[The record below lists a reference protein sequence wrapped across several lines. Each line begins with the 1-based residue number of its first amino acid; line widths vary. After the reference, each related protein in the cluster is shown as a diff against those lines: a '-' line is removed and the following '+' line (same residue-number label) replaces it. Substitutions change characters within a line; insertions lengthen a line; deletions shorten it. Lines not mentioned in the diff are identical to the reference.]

1 MANRHLRLFAY
12 GDVYNNDSV
21 AIYARD
27 LRKFDLDDDLKI
39 EFPITP
45 DGTVALTLYFAGFH
59 IIPCSDN
66 VSFLKCIFCLDP
78 HLDALPMSLLNF
90 MVSKTAG
97 VLLNLIRDHV
107 TPEKVKGSEYVHISI
122 IYQLTENHISTH
134 TKSSTRYEKRMNERP
149 VYDEMRKRMKEIKFG
164 DSMNRYLTKE
174 QVETYKKKQKEKAE
188 KKNSTKSGGWLW

>member
-27 LRKFDLDDDLKI
+27 LRKFDLDDALKI
-39 EFPITP
+39 EFPTKP
-45 DGTVALTLYFAGFH
+45 DGAVALTLYFAGFH
-59 IIPCSDN
+59 IIPCSKN

-78 HLDALPMSLLNF
+78 HLDALPIKLLNY

-107 TPEKVKGSEYVHISI
+107 KPKKMKGSE
-122 IYQLTENHISTH
+122 
-134 TKSSTRYEKRMNERP
+134 YEKRMNSKP
-149 VYDEMRKRMKEIKFG
+149 VYDVMRKRMEEIQFG
-164 DSMNRYLTKE
+164 ESMSRYLTKQQIQE
-174 QVETYKKKQKEKAE
+174 YKKKVEAEMKKKESKCS
-188 KKNSTKSGGWLW
+188 NGGGGWLW

>member
-122 IYQLTENHISTH
+122 ICQLTQKPYLNTH
-134 TKSSTRYEKRMNERP
+134 KILY
-149 VYDEMRKRMKEIKFG
+149 
-164 DSMNRYLTKE
+164 
-174 QVETYKKKQKEKAE
+174 
-188 KKNSTKSGGWLW
+188 

>member
-12 GDVYNNDSV
+12 GDLYNNDSV

-27 LRKFDLDDDLKI
+27 LRKFDLVGEDHLKI

-45 DGTVALTLYFAGFH
+45 DGTVALTLHFAGFH
-59 IIPCSDN
+59 IIPCSES

-97 VLLNLIRDHV
+97 VLLNLIRDQV
-107 TPEKVKGSEYVHISI
+107 KPEKVKGSEYVLFELP
-122 IYQLTENHISTH
+122 IYIAGKRPIH
-134 TKSSTRYEKRMNERP
+134 TTGTRNE
-149 VYDEMRKRMKEIKFG
+149 
-164 DSMNRYLTKE
+164 
-174 QVETYKKKQKEKAE
+174 
-188 KKNSTKSGGWLW
+188 

>member
-12 GDVYNNDSV
+12 GDVYKNDSV
-21 AIYARD
+21 AIYVRD

-90 MVSKTAG
+90 MVSKQCALLQSPRNSG
-97 VLLNLIRDHV
+97 V
-107 TPEKVKGSEYVHISI
+107 SQY
-122 IYQLTENHISTH
+122 
-134 TKSSTRYEKRMNERP
+134 
-149 VYDEMRKRMKEIKFG
+149 
-164 DSMNRYLTKE
+164 
-174 QVETYKKKQKEKAE
+174 
-188 KKNSTKSGGWLW
+188 